1 MFADQASLDR
11 NQPEQTTLAL
21 QSWGALETALWDYLK
36 THARGRGNA
45 ISRKSLASAFGLDVR
60 EVSAKIKDL
69 IELHGKLIGTDSAGV
84 WIPGNDEEAAAAA
97 ENIRHRFLSL
107 AKRYC
112 AIKNM
117 REDEFSA
124 QIPLWLKE
132 QEGHR
137 D

>member
-1 MFADQASLDR
+1 MFADQAGQT
-11 NQPEQTTLAL
+11 NPEQTTLAL
-21 QSWGALETALWDYLK
+21 QPWGALESALWDYLK
-36 THARGRGNA
+36 EHARGRGCA
-45 ISRKSLASAFGLDVR
+45 VSRKEIASALGLDVR

-69 IELHGKLIGTDSAGV
+69 IEVHGRLIGTDRTGV
-84 WIPGNDEEAAAAA
+84 WIPETDEEAAAAA

-107 AKRYC
+107 ARRYC

-137 D
+137 E